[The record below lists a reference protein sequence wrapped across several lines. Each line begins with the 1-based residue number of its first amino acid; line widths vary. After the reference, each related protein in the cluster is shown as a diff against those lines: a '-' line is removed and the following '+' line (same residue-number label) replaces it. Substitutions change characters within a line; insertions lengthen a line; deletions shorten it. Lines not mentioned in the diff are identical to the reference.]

1 MKNQLVKDA
10 LVLTVITLVAGLAL
24 GFVSEIT
31 KEPIAK
37 AEAAAL
43 AKAYQSVFADASEFE
58 PLEGFDAD
66 AATQI
71 GLAAE
76 GNEGDNQITDCQVAK
91 DKDGNDIGYII
102 TVTTHDGYG
111 GDITFSM
118 GVTNEGVM
126 NGYSITSIDET
137 PGLGMKSTEEAFYSQ
152 FENIPVGAYTV
163 TKTSPAGENEIEAI
177 SGATITSRS
186 VTNGVNAGMAYFESL
201 ENAGSGDDADA
212 SEESADESTEE
223 EGGESDE

>member
-66 AATQI
+66 AATQTA
-71 GLAAE
+71 LAAE

-152 FENIPVGAYTV
+152 FENIPVGTYTV

-186 VTNGVNAGMAYFESL
+186 VTNGVNAGMAYFECRL
-201 ENAGSGDDADA
+201 R
-212 SEESADESTEE
+212 
-223 EGGESDE
+223 